1 MNKNLLNLSPLDG
14 RYANDVIDLNSFF
27 SEMSLMQY
35 RIKIEIEYLIALSN
49 EKKIQHIESLN
60 KKEINDLRKIY
71 LHFDFSEAKKIKK
84 IEKETNHDVKAV
96 EYYLHTKIKKELHAW
111 IHFGL
116 TSEDINNLCFT
127 LMWKDAIESQ
137 YIKTLVK
144 VCDELKLLSKKY
156 KNISM
161 LSLTHGQPASPT
173 TVGKEFAVFSHR
185 ITKSLKSLRKHA
197 FEAKFSGATGNW
209 SAHSVSFKE
218 VNWIEFSKKFL
229 ISFDLQPNLITTQIE
244 PNDSLA
250 ESFHQIIRINTIL
263 IDFCQDIWLYIS
275 RGVFKQ
281 KKVSSEVGS
290 STMPHK
296 INPINFENAEGNL
309 GLGSTILNH
318 LSMKL
323 SISRMQRDL
332 SGSTV
337 IRNHGVGLAHS
348 YLALKNILKGLKR
361 LSINE
366 KVLKSELN
374 EHWEILAEPI
384 QTILRKCGKE
394 NAYEDLKKITRGEK
408 INSQSIKKFIM
419 SLDLNDQDKAVLLN
433 LSPQNYIG
441 LAPILTEKL

>member
-1 MNKNLLNLSPLDG
+1 MCI
-14 RYANDVIDLNSFF
+14 R
-27 SEMSLMQY
+27 
-35 RIKIEIEYLIALSN
+35 
-49 EKKIQHIESLN
+49 
-60 KKEINDLRKIY
+60 
-71 LHFDFSEAKKIKK
+71 
-84 IEKETNHDVKAV
+84 
-96 EYYLHTKIKKELHAW
+96 
-111 IHFGL
+111 
-116 TSEDINNLCFT
+116 
-127 LMWKDAIESQ
+127 
-137 YIKTLVK
+137 
-144 VCDELKLLSKKY
+144 
-156 KNISM
+156 
-161 LSLTHGQPASPT
+161 
-173 TVGKEFAVFSHR
+173 
-185 ITKSLKSLRKHA
+185 
-197 FEAKFSGATGNW
+197 
-209 SAHSVSFKE
+209 
-218 VNWIEFSKKFL
+218 
-229 ISFDLQPNLITTQIE
+229 
-244 PNDSLA
+244 DS
-250 ESFHQIIRINTIL
+250 I
-263 IDFCQDIWLYIS
+263 C

-366 KVLKSELN
+366 KVLESELN

-408 INSQSIKKFIM
+408 INSQSIKIFILR
-419 SLDLNDQDKAVLLN
+419 LDLIDQDNAVLLI